1 MCYHLAVVGL
11 GEGWLGSCRDSD
23 ILVQKFIHAHLFY
36 KIWCA
41 LCNVLKF
48 KNLYDF
54 HSKRSKKLTIVFF
67 HYLTIYVDFC
77 SWSC

>member
-1 MCYHLAVVGL
+1 M
-11 GEGWLGSCRDSD
+11 
-23 ILVQKFIHAHLFY
+23 FY

-54 HSKRSKKLTIVFF
+54 HPKRSKKLTIVFF
-67 HYLTIYVDFC
+67 QCLTIYVDFC